1 MGRGPSYPYVG
12 LEEAVSLTRKM
23 YDFTKRAPAPVDSII
38 KDAWKYSPTSS
49 SGQKVLA
56 ALKAFGLVEDSPG
69 TNGKALKVT
78 QRAIRILLGDEDS
91 SERREEIRK
100 AALSPK
106 WYEFCW
112 KQWGKEMPSSMRS
125 SLLVE
130 HGFVETTVESFLR
143 DYRKTVAFAGLLDDQ
158 IFSEKDKGKEESD
171 TSFKVGDYVQWESRG
186 ELRMPKAMKI
196 ATFFDD
202 GKYATV
208 EGINNP
214 VPVSELISAEAP
226 EEDQSDSHRLSHKVP
241 PAGSKHV
248 QPGGTTMLQETFSLP
263 DGTSVSIQWP
273 AAFTP
278 EAFEDFSDWLKIV
291 QRKIGRTVKG
301 ANSAE
306 ESTKEGASVEPSS

>member
-12 LEEAVSLTRKM
+12 LEDAISLTRKM

-78 QRAIRILLGDEDS
+78 QRAIRILLDDEDS
-91 SERREEIRK
+91 IERRDEIKK

-112 KQWGKEMPSSMRS
+112 KHWGKEMPSSMRS

-143 DYRKTVAFAGLLDDQ
+143 DYRKTVAFAGLLDDS
-158 IFSEKDKGKEESD
+158 IFSDNEKGKDESD
-171 TSFKVGDYVQWESRG
+171 TGFKVGDYVQWESRG
-186 ELRMPKAMKI
+186 ELRMPKAMRI
-196 ATFFDD
+196 AAFFDD
-202 GKYATV
+202 GKFATV
-208 EGINNP
+208 EGSTSP
-214 VPVSELISAEAP
+214 VPVAELISAEAP
-226 EEDQSDSHRLSHKVP
+226 EEESDSQKQLPKVFP
-241 PAGSKHV
+241 VAMKNV
-248 QPGGTTMLQETFSLP
+248 QSGGTTMLQETFSLP

-301 ANSAE
+301 ASGAE
-306 ESTKEGASVEPSS
+306 EPTKDAATTEPGS